1 MLSVLVFSM
10 SLMMLLVDPYLRQGK
25 QKELTCVCV
34 LFFLPDLTP
43 PDKLSLMLRDLQQAF
58 SFLPCH
64 CGWTGHM
71 NHIMGNQEHDSN
83 KKMPMPGLGYMD
95 QTD

>member
-1 MLSVLVFSM
+1 MIEWWPMLSVLVFSM

-43 PDKLSLMLRDLQQAF
+43 PRQAEPDASRSAAGLFILALSSWLDWA
-58 SFLPCH
+58 
-64 CGWTGHM
+64 
-71 NHIMGNQEHDSN
+71 
-83 KKMPMPGLGYMD
+83 
-95 QTD
+95 